1 MEREILKKRHSK
13 VVKLVE
19 QTGIDALIVRKK
31 SNLYYLTGL
40 RPIGTAI
47 LLIRRTGELK
57 VYGSKLDFFEPEEA
71 IEEISIETGNDSKGP
86 FQILLDDI
94 KDAKYLEADEDAG
107 MLVSSM
113 IKNKYSLLKIGNNFI
128 EKLRRIKDETEIK
141 MISKSCVT
149 ARRIIDEIIENVKP
163 GISERDLAKTIEKR
177 IIEESDEKAFETLVA
192 SGNRSAIP
200 HGKPTEKRINENEL
214 VVIDMGVE
222 IQGYKS
228 DITRTILV
236 GGKDEQK
243 RKILE
248 TVIEAH
254 DAAVR
259 KVQAGVKI
267 SEVSKEADVV
277 IEKARMKEFI
287 LHSLGHGVGLDIHEE
302 PTVNLSNEEIL
313 EAGNVITIEP
323 GIYIRGLGGARWE
336 DTILVENK
344 GYKILTEY

>member
-1 MEREILKKRHSK
+1 MEEEILRKRHSK
-13 VVKLVE
+13 VLKLIE
-19 QTGIDALIVRKK
+19 QTGIDALVVGKE

-57 VYGSKLDFFEPEEA
+57 VYGSKLDFFELEKA
-71 IEEISIETGNDSKGP
+71 FGEISIETGNSNKGP
-86 FQILLDDI
+86 FQIFLDDI

-107 MLVSSM
+107 VLISNM
-113 IKNKYSLLKIGNNFI
+113 IKSKHLLLKTGNNFI
-128 EKLRRIKDETEIK
+128 EKLRRVKDEVEIET
-141 MISKSCVT
+141 ISKSCAI
-149 ARRIIDEIIENVKP
+149 ARKIIDEAIENVKP
-163 GISERDLAKTIEKR
+163 GITERELAKTIEKR

-192 SGNRSAIP
+192 SGHRSAIP
-200 HGKPTEKRINENEL
+200 HGKPTEKKINENEL

-228 DITRTILV
+228 DITRTVLV
-236 GGKDEQK
+236 GEGDEHK

-254 DAAVR
+254 DAAIR

-267 SEVSKEADVV
+267 SEVSKEADTV
-277 IEKARMKEFI
+277 IEKAGMKDFV
-287 LHSLGHGVGLDIHEE
+287 LHGLGHGVGLDIHEE
-302 PTVNLSNEEIL
+302 PTVNTKNEELL

-323 GIYIRGLGGARWE
+323 GIYVKGLGGARWE
-336 DTILVENK
+336 DTILVENV
-344 GYKILTEY
+344 GYKILT

>member
-13 VVKLVE
+13 VVKLIE
-19 QTGIDALIVRKK
+19 QTGIDALIIGKK
-31 SNLYYLTGL
+31 SNLFYLTGL

-57 VYGSKLDFFEPEEA
+57 VYGSKLDFFEPEET
-71 IEEISIETGNDSKGP
+71 IDEISIETGDSSKGP
-86 FQILLDDI
+86 FQLFLDDV

-107 MLVSSM
+107 ILVSNM
-113 IKNKYSLLKIGNNFI
+113 IKNKHLLLKTGNNFV
-128 EKLRRIKDETEIK
+128 EKLRRVKDEIEIK
-141 MISKSCVT
+141 MISESCAV
-149 ARRIIDEIIENVKP
+149 ARRIIDEAIENVKP
-163 GISERDLAKTIEKR
+163 GMTERDLAKTIEKR

-200 HGKPTEKRINENEL
+200 HGRPTEKKINENEL

-228 DITRTILV
+228 DITRTVLV
-236 GGKDEQK
+236 GRGDEQK

-254 DAAVR
+254 DVAIR
-259 KVQAGVKI
+259 KVRAGVKI
-267 SEVSKEADVV
+267 SEVSKEADIV
-277 IEKARMKEFI
+277 IEKAGMKDFV

-302 PTVNLSNEEIL
+302 PTVNSKNEETL

-323 GIYIRGLGGARWE
+323 GIYVRGLGGARWE
-336 DTILVENK
+336 DTILVEGT
-344 GYKILTEY
+344 GYKILTER

>member
-13 VVKLVE
+13 IVKLIE
-19 QTGIDALIVRKK
+19 QTGIDALVVGKK
-31 SNLYYLTGL
+31 SNFYYLTGL

-57 VYGSKLDFFEPEEA
+57 VYGSKLDFFELEPVVD
-71 IEEISIETGNDSKGP
+71 EITIETGNSNKGP
-86 FQILLDDI
+86 FQIFLDDV

-113 IKNKYSLLKIGNNFI
+113 IKNKHLLLKSGNNFV
-128 EKLRRIKDETEIK
+128 EKLRRVKDEIEIE
-141 MISKSCVT
+141 MISKSCIV
-149 ARRIIDEIIENVKP
+149 ARKIIDEIIENIKP
-163 GISERDLAKTIEKR
+163 GISEKDLAKTIEKR
-177 IIEESDEKAFETLVA
+177 IIEESDDKAFETLVA
-192 SGNRSAIP
+192 SGSRSAIP

-236 GGKDEQK
+236 GEDEQK

-248 TVIEAH
+248 TVINAH

-267 SEVSKEADVV
+267 SEVSKEADVI
-277 IEKARMKEFI
+277 IEKAEMKDFV
-287 LHSLGHGVGLDIHEE
+287 LHGLGHGVGLDIHEE
-302 PTVNLSNEEIL
+302 PTVNSKNEEVL
-313 EAGNVITIEP
+313 EVGNIITIEP
-323 GIYIRGLGGARWE
+323 GIYIKGLGGARWE
-336 DTILVENK
+336 DTILVENE